1 MTDNLD
7 IVMMVAGLF
16 GLMLGLVTGM
26 KKRGN
31 RKGPYCLQAS
41 KQSLPFAENTE
52 GCQRLIDAPG
62 LSILSSNFDIKSSRS
77 IVAIGKYFICINGS
91 NR

>member
-7 IVMMVAGLF
+7 IVMMLAGLF

-26 KKRGN
+26 KREGTE
-31 RKGPYCLQAS
+31 GPYCLQAS

-77 IVAIGKYFICINGS
+77 STTIFLSGLREKF
-91 NR
+91 